1 MLYFPFSET
10 TPIRAFSRLRF
21 STDSAAS
28 LNAIS
33 VSQATAPE
41 SGEQSAPYALV
52 FVTEDDEGER
62 VRIVERFETEGD
74 AEQAAKTI
82 RCVVRRQAFCRRS
95 RSTVRAFGWYVAF
108 PLMILSLYGPIV
120 TALNGKGSPE
130 LSAAILSEVTRVA
143 NSEAVPQPAA
153 QQTPLLPT
161 HLSQQLVIE
170 GTAPVRLL
178 PDSPEAQKQDPL
190 VVFSDPKCPAC
201 HAVEPALE
209 ALSKDRPVFIIPL
222 AYRPGS
228 DVIASAILCSKD
240 QAETAAAW
248 RGMMEN
254 GRLPT
259 HDSCERGSAAVKS
272 NMGVAEMIGVS
283 KTPTLMAPDGRLME
297 GGGTVDQ
304 IKTFIGSGGK

>member
-1 MLYFPFSET
+1 MKT
-10 TPIRAFSRLRF
+10 GHIRAFSRLRF

-41 SGEQSAPYALV
+41 SGEQSAPHALV
-52 FVTEDDEGER
+52 FVTEDGEGER
-62 VRIVERFETEGD
+62 LRIVERFETEGD

-82 RCVVRRQAFCRRS
+82 RCVVRRQAFWRRS
-95 RSTVRAFGWYVAF
+95 RSMVRAFGWYVAF
-108 PLMILSLYGPIV
+108 PLMVLSLYGPIV

-143 NSEAVPQPAA
+143 NSQAAPQAPA

-161 HLSQQLVIE
+161 RLSQQMVIE

-209 ALSKDRPVFIIPL
+209 ALSKDRPVFIVPL
-222 AYRPGS
+222 AYKPGS
-228 DVIASAILCSKD
+228 DVVASAILCSKD

-254 GRLPT
+254 GQLPP